1 MNFGMG
7 QFMQIC
13 ERFFYLLFNNFNL
26 ESGESGI
33 LVYLGPLDTITA
45 RLVRDVPSTPYISI

>member
-1 MNFGMG
+1 MSV
-7 QFMQIC
+7 
-13 ERFFYLLFNNFNL
+13 FFYLLCNNFSL

-45 RLVRDVPSTPYISI
+45 RLVRDVRSTPYISI